1 MAAGDQFLKHLVV
14 DRGTIA
20 DAEKQSQWASKKL
33 VWVPHTD
40 QGYVSGSIKVSY
52 LFHSQIYYCIASLTG
67 LLQSFIWVCNTYNL
81 FGSKLVSV
89 IHHRASPPFY
99 FGPAKTNFNFSI

>member
-33 VWVPHTD
+33 VWVPHSD

-52 LFHSQIYYCIASLTG
+52 LV
-67 LLQSFIWVCNTYNL
+67 FIL
-81 FGSKLVSV
+81 
-89 IHHRASPPFY
+89 
-99 FGPAKTNFNFSI
+99 